1 MKVNNGALSELLS
14 ALWEGCHCKRKTYK
28 NLQTF
33 DTFSENIHHLLIFNN
48 TFTSPRLSKKR
59 IKLCFLLR
67 LVD

>member
-14 ALWEGCHCKRKTYK
+14 ALWEGCHWKRKTYK

-33 DTFSENIHHLLIFNN
+33 DTFSENIHHSLIFNN
-48 TFTSPRLSKKR
+48 TFTSARLPKKR
-59 IKLCFLLR
+59 MKLCFLLR